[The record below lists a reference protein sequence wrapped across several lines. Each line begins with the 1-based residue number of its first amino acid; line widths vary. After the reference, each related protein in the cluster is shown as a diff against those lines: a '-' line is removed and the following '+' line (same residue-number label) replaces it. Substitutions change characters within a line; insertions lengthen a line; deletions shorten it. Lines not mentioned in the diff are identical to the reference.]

1 MANLKKDIDESFK
14 IMKVENSDIIKDQ
27 LEIEKENE
35 NRVNPF
41 YHGGY
46 HGGVH
51 PYAGY
56 GYAHDPN
63 FYHPNQDFR
72 NLSTLSYTRYP
83 SPAGKA
89 RRLQDTSR
97 ISSKI

>member
-1 MANLKKDIDESFK
+1 
-14 IMKVENSDIIKDQ
+14 
-27 LEIEKENE
+27 
-35 NRVNPF
+35 VNPF

-63 FYHPNQDFR
+63 FYHPN
-72 NLSTLSYTRYP
+72 
-83 SPAGKA
+83 
-89 RRLQDTSR
+89 
-97 ISSKI
+97 